1 MSRTII
7 YLGLL
12 LPAASSDLP
21 GNGQGTHSSLF
32 VLLRMGFTQ
41 PLLLPEVRW
50 SLTPPFHPYRPK
62 PAVYFLLHWPG
73 SHLHRTLSGIL
84 PYEARTFLTHAFAWP
99 RSPVLLTPNVI
110 IQKRDEKVNL
120 GPLVSHSRL
129 YFKTASPHEFP
140 ADGIVRETLTGQVQ
154 EIIQEL

>member
-1 MSRTII
+1 MFPLIVVSRTVSRVMSRTII

-84 PYEARTFLTHAFAWP
+84 PCEARTFLTPACGAAIVYPTYNTEILALKLSICNRVHFCFSLCKIGAK
-99 RSPVLLTPNVI
+99 T
-110 IQKRDEKVNL
+110 
-120 GPLVSHSRL
+120 L
-129 YFKTASPHEFP
+129 Y
-140 ADGIVRETLTGQVQ
+140 
-154 EIIQEL
+154 